1 MHYAQIMRID
11 ISLLPAL
18 AAAFMLVFA
27 RIGAMVMLLP
37 GLGETNIPVRI
48 KLAIAL
54 LLTLVILPLH
64 RAAYHIDMQSL
75 TPLLVLMLHEIV
87 IGIVLGATARV
98 TLSALQVAGSVI
110 AQQLGLGF
118 VTAVDPTQGQ
128 QGLLIGNFL
137 TILGLTLLFATD
149 SHHLVIAALNDS
161 YAIFSPGE
169 MMPSGD
175 VAALATRAFA
185 AAFKIGMQL
194 SAPFLVFGLVFNIG
208 LGVLARLMPQM
219 QVYFVGVPLSILA
232 GFLIFALVIAAM
244 MGTFL
249 DYFIGVMHD
258 LIPLKLKALE
268 PMADEND
275 TSDKTEDPT
284 QKRLDDAH
292 DRGDVA
298 KSQEINTWFVI
309 AGATL
314 VLSTFSGSIGG
325 GILMPLRNLVA
336 NSWMIHADGPGLLA
350 LSQSLEYVLI
360 AALGVPLLML
370 ALAAIAGNMVQ
381 HRLVWS
387 GESLKPKFSKISPA
401 AGAKRIFGKQAAA
414 NFGKGLFK
422 VIALGVVM
430 TAILWPERHRLE
442 AFVRF
447 DPAAIL
453 GVTTGLTLHLLGAV
467 VAMLAVVAIAD
478 YFFQYRQWFER
489 QKMSLQEMKEEFKQS
504 EGDPHVKGRI
514 RQLRHARMKKRMMAA
529 VPKASVII
537 TNPTHYAVALSYERG
552 MSAPVC
558 VAKGVDTIALKIRE
572 IAKAHDIPIVENVP
586 LARALHAT
594 VEIDDEIPVEHYHA
608 VAEII
613 GYVMG
618 LKRGLS
624 GRRA

>member
-1 MHYAQIMRID
+1 
-11 ISLLPAL
+11 
-18 AAAFMLVFA
+18 
-27 RIGAMVMLLP
+27 
-37 GLGETNIPVRI
+37 
-48 KLAIAL
+48 
-54 LLTLVILPLH
+54 
-64 RAAYHIDMQSL
+64 
-75 TPLLVLMLHEIV
+75 
-87 IGIVLGATARV
+87 
-98 TLSALQVAGSVI
+98 
-110 AQQLGLGF
+110 
-118 VTAVDPTQGQ
+118 
-128 QGLLIGNFL
+128 
-137 TILGLTLLFATD
+137 
-149 SHHLVIAALNDS
+149 
-161 YAIFSPGE
+161 
-169 MMPSGD
+169 
-175 VAALATRAFA
+175 
-185 AAFKIGMQL
+185 
-194 SAPFLVFGLVFNIG
+194 
-208 LGVLARLMPQM
+208 
-219 QVYFVGVPLSILA
+219 
-232 GFLIFALVIAAM
+232 
-244 MGTFL
+244 
-249 DYFIGVMHD
+249 
-258 LIPLKLKALE
+258 
-268 PMADEND
+268 MADEND
-275 TSDKTEDPT
+275 SAEKTEDPT

-325 GILMPLRNLVA
+325 IQMPLRNLIA
-336 NSWMIHADGPGLLA
+336 NSWMIHADGPGLMALA
-350 LSQSLEYVLI
+350 QSLEYVLI
-360 AALGVPLLML
+360 AALGVPFLML
-370 ALAAIAGNMVQ
+370 ALAAIAGNMIQ

-387 GESLKPKFSKISPA
+387 GESLKPKFSKISPG

-414 NFGKGLFK
+414 NFAKGLFK
-422 VIALGVVM
+422 VIALGAVM
-430 TAILWPERHRLE
+430 MAILWPERHRLE
-442 AFVRF
+442 AMLHF
-447 DPAAIL
+447 DPAMIL
-453 GVTTGLTLHLLGAV
+453 GATTTLTLQLMGAV

-504 EGDPHVKGRI
+504 EGDPHIKGRI
-514 RQLRHARMKKRMMAA
+514 RQLRQARMKKRMMAA

-572 IAKAHDIPIVENVP
+572 IAAEHDIPIVENVP